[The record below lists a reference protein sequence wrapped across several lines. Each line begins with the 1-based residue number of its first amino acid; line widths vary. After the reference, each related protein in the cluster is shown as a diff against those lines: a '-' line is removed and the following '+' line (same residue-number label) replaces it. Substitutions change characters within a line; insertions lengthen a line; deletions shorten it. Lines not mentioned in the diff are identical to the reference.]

1 MQGVIFYL
9 SRILSQKVTGGYAPP
24 KQGRGKYR
32 VHETCDTN
40 EAQGI
45 PRIDNEGW
53 SQNESYVP
61 RHFEI
66 N

>member
-9 SRILSQKVTGGYAPP
+9 SSTLSQKVTGGYAPP

-40 EAQGI
+40 EVKEFPGLIMRDGPRMRVMYQGI
-45 PRIDNEGW
+45 
-53 SQNESYVP
+53 
-61 RHFEI
+61 EI